1 VSPDLYAAYRAS
13 AQFISPDGKTIQY
26 YAVPRAGAVGSAA
39 AADAI
44 PDARDALAAVA
55 AAVGAEASGVAGQ
68 DAATSDINR
77 ASTASLELVIPVVLV
92 VILILLGLMLRSLV
106 APWYLA
112 LTVALSYLATLG
124 FAMVVFVHIGGSDG
138 LIFVLPL
145 LLFVFSMALGADY
158 NILLMSRIREEAH
171 ETPTLSV
178 ALIRA
183 IGITGGTITSA
194 GIILAGTFAV
204 LGLVGGSTQAQQLGF
219 SIAFGVLLDTFFV
232 RTLLVPSI
240 AVLLGRRNWWP
251 SALSKEEPGSAP
263 TARPGTA
270 AT

>member
-1 VSPDLYAAYRAS
+1 ML
-13 AQFISPDGKTIQY
+13 
-26 YAVPRAGAVGSAA
+26 
-39 AADAI
+39 
-44 PDARDALAAVA
+44 
-55 AAVGAEASGVAGQ
+55 
-68 DAATSDINR
+68 
-77 ASTASLELVIPVVLV
+77 
-92 VILILLGLMLRSLV
+92 ILILLGLMLRSLV

-124 FAMVVFVHIGGSDG
+124 FAMVVFVHLGGSDG

-171 ETPTLSV
+171 EASLPV

-219 SIAFGVLLDTFFV
+219 SVAFGVLLDTFFV

-240 AVLLGRRNWWP
+240 AVLLGRWNWWP
-251 SALSKEEPGSAP
+251 SALSKEEPGTTQ
-263 TARPGTA
+263 TARPHTA